1 MLEKLVKQLAKELMY
16 RGLNVEDT
24 KTVIGILDTQEQFE
38 EMLREVVTQHAITK
52 AGALAMAIVIT
63 DEIH

>member
-1 MLEKLVKQLAKELMY
+1 MY